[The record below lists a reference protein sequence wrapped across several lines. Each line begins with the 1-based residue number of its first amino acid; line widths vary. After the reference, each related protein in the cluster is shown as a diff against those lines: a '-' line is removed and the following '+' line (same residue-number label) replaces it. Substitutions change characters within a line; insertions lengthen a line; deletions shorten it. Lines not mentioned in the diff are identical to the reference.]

1 VKILFRVDFE
11 KKIGFGH
18 ISRSLILANFL
29 QKKFKC
35 KIFFFIKNYN
45 NKLFNINNEK
55 FKIYKF
61 YQKNNNQRL
70 DALRTLNI
78 INQEKINCVIVD
90 NYSLKNKWC
99 RIVNKKT
106 KLIVLDDGG
115 EKKYPC
121 FAYINHTINNNNTPN
136 KKIYLGVKY
145 FILNDIFLKLKK
157 YKIKYDFFIN
167 LGSGNLKKYILLLIN
182 ILKKKFGKKIKLII
196 VSNGLK
202 INNLKLKN
210 IKLINKFQFL
220 GRYIKQS
227 KICIGSGGINNLE
240 RVFLN
245 KKNFIFST
253 SEHQKKLC
261 RFLHKKKKIYYFGD
275 IKKINKIKI
284 NKNIIINYLFSNKK
298 IIDQYGSYRISKII
312 FNKK

>member
-1 VKILFRVDFE
+1 MNILFRVDFE

-29 QKKFKC
+29 QKKFRC
-35 KIFFFIKNYN
+35 RIFFLIKNYN
-45 NKLFNINNEK
+45 KKFVNINNKK

-61 YQKNNNQRL
+61 HQKNNDQKL

-78 INQEKINCVIVD
+78 INEEKINYVIVD

-99 RIVNKKT
+99 KIINKKT
-106 KLIVLDDGG
+106 RLVILDDGKI
-115 EKKYPC
+115 KKYPC
-121 FAYINHTINNNNTPN
+121 YAYFNHTINGNNIPN
-136 KKIYLGVKY
+136 KKIYLGIKY
-145 FILNDIFLKLKK
+145 FILNDLFLKLKK
-157 YKIKYDFFIN
+157 SKIKYDFFIN

-182 ILKKKFGKKIKLII
+182 ILKKKFNKKIKLII

-202 INNLKLKN
+202 INNLGLKN
-210 IKLINKFQFL
+210 IKLINNFQFL
-220 GRYIKQS
+220 GQYIKQS
-227 KICIGSGGINNLE
+227 RICIGSGGINNLE

-253 SEHQKKLC
+253 SEAQEKLC
-261 RFLHKKKKIYYFGD
+261 RFLHKKRKNYYFGD
-275 IKKINKIKI
+275 IKKITKVKI
-284 NKNIIINYLFSNKK
+284 NKYVLNNYLFSNKK